1 MKTSLS
7 IILLCSA
14 ICAQAQINQKTIELR
29 KSYTKNS
36 TYRLREHQIPASL
49 QNSFL
54 YKEKNPEIHRHV
66 SRASMPQPSTQS
78 IKKAFTYYNS
88 LKKPVDLSGV
98 LVVGYSLLS
107 NQQFMIYNK
116 PEETVKFFPTDQKQ

>member
-1 MKTSLS
+1 
-7 IILLCSA
+7 
-14 ICAQAQINQKTIELR
+14 
-29 KSYTKNS
+29 
-36 TYRLREHQIPASL
+36 
-49 QNSFL
+49 
-54 YKEKNPEIHRHV
+54 
-66 SRASMPQPSTQS
+66 MPQPSTQS